1 MLIEALILSTLSAQ
15 APPEMRLM
23 RNPTIFGDTVV
34 FNYAGDLWTADRK
47 GGTARRLTSHAG
59 NESFARFSP
68 DGKWIAFSGS
78 YDGNPDVYVMP
89 ADGGEPK
96 RLTFEPGPDIVG
108 GWTADGKV
116 AYVTDA
122 TTPGT
127 FTLALKFV
135 SPQGGMPIET
145 KLSEVF
151 DFSFSPD
158 GTKVAFNRNSSHNFN
173 WRRYRGGTQGR
184 IGFSDTK
191 ASFYEEIGGGRENS
205 WHPMWVGEWVY
216 YISDRNQGT
225 RNLYRY
231 HTSSKRIEQ
240 LTKYDDADIKW
251 PSTDGKRI
259 VFERDGYLYTYD
271 LATTDV
277 ERLHPQVK
285 SDAVAARPQMREL
298 GGMVSNL
305 SVSPS
310 GARLAVEARGELFSV
325 PAKNGDTRMFSAG
338 SGSKEYAPAWSPDGQ
353 TIAFLSDKDGNVKLY
368 TMPQMG
374 GDWNEVKTDPSHRLT
389 NFRWSP
395 DGKSISYETVDN
407 GLYLLNL
414 DTGKADHVFT
424 GEFNSGGVYDWS
436 PDSKW
441 IAYIN
446 AGKNLFG
453 ALHLYDTAAKKSHR
467 ITEGYYRDDAVS
479 FDLNGKY
486 LYLISARTINPT
498 FGDFDFV
505 MQTEGAQRV
514 YLITLAKDT
523 PNPQVPPSD
532 EEPEKKE
539 TPPAAAPAAPA
550 PAPAQAGPPP
560 APKGVE
566 VKVDV
571 EGMGSRAIAL
581 PWPAG
586 NYGGVIG
593 ADNGVFTFMQG
604 KLVKFDISARQS
616 MDIMAGVQMVD
627 FTPKRNKMAY
637 KAGPIVGISDVRP
650 GIEVGT
656 GRVNLNDVE
665 AVVSPRDEWKQIFWE
680 AWRWERDKFYD
691 KDMLGLD
698 WNRIG
703 KQYEAYLPYV
713 THRSDLNYVLGL
725 MLGELGTG
733 HAYVGGGD
741 MGMGVQGIPTGML
754 GADYELSGG
763 KVKIKKV
770 YRGQSFEEGRRGPLG
785 EPGLDVK
792 DGEYLLAIDGVELD
806 GRNPSELLVG
816 KANRAVTLTVN
827 GSPSMT
833 GSRKVRVRTIADE
846 SQLRYIEWVEDNRS
860 KVAKMSNGR
869 IGYMHVP
876 NTGMEGVIEFI
887 KGFYSQSDKDALIVD
902 ERFNGGGMI
911 PTFFIEKL
919 QRTYTSALRQRN
931 GGDVSFPTQS
941 VEGPKAMLI
950 NEYAG
955 SGGDLFPWFFRQA
968 KLGPLIGT
976 RTWGGLVGIAGSAPL
991 VDGGFLTAPEFGLY
1005 DLDRGEWIAEN
1016 KGVDPDI
1023 QVDARPDLMAQGRDP
1038 QLEKAVEVL
1047 MDALKKGPRATKRP
1061 EFPRV
1066 KVAGQGG

>member
-395 DGKSISYETVDN
+395 DGKSLLCLAEDPEGFHT
-407 GLYLLNL
+407 LHLLNPV
-414 DTGKADHVFT
+414 TGAGRFLEVANLPVVAGLFGLERADPGVHRMPRREDATRLVHRRRVRLRGRGQGPHFLLQVPQAGAVPPGLQLGGLHRQRHHLVAELGVRHGSLAQVLLPLRLPLAKVFAAT
-424 GEFNSGGVYDWS
+424 GEAISSV
-436 PDSKW
+436 
-441 IAYIN
+441 I
-446 AGKNLFG
+446 
-453 ALHLYDTAAKKSHR
+453 KK
-467 ITEGYYRDDAVS
+467 
-479 FDLNGKY
+479 
-486 LYLISARTINPT
+486 PP
-498 FGDFDFV
+498 
-505 MQTEGAQRV
+505 M
-514 YLITLAKDT
+514 LAKG
-523 PNPQVPPSD
+523 QLHFFQW
-532 EEPEKKE
+532 
-539 TPPAAAPAAPA
+539 
-550 PAPAQAGPPP
+550 QA
-560 APKGVE
+560 
-566 VKVDV
+566 
-571 EGMGSRAIAL
+571 RA
-581 PWPAG
+581 
-586 NYGGVIG
+586 
-593 ADNGVFTFMQG
+593 D
-604 KLVKFDISARQS
+604 SS
-616 MDIMAGVQMVD
+616 
-627 FTPKRNKMAY
+627 
-637 KAGPIVGISDVRP
+637 KA
-650 GIEVGT
+650 
-656 GRVNLNDVE
+656 
-665 AVVSPRDEWKQIFWE
+665 
-680 AWRWERDKFYD
+680 ER
-691 KDMLGLD
+691 
-698 WNRIG
+698 
-703 KQYEAYLPYV
+703 
-713 THRSDLNYVLGL
+713 
-725 MLGELGTG
+725 ELGFRKTPLEDG
-733 HAYVGGGD
+733 LRRTLD
-741 MGMGVQGIPTGML
+741 SMG
-754 GADYELSGG
+754 
-763 KVKIKKV
+763 
-770 YRGQSFEEGRRGPLG
+770 
-785 EPGLDVK
+785 
-792 DGEYLLAIDGVELD
+792 LLE
-806 GRNPSELLVG
+806 
-816 KANRAVTLTVN
+816 
-827 GSPSMT
+827 
-833 GSRKVRVRTIADE
+833 
-846 SQLRYIEWVEDNRS
+846 
-860 KVAKMSNGR
+860 
-869 IGYMHVP
+869 
-876 NTGMEGVIEFI
+876 
-887 KGFYSQSDKDALIVD
+887 
-902 ERFNGGGMI
+902 
-911 PTFFIEKL
+911 
-919 QRTYTSALRQRN
+919 
-931 GGDVSFPTQS
+931 
-941 VEGPKAMLI
+941 
-950 NEYAG
+950 AG
-955 SGGDLFPWFFRQA
+955 
-968 KLGPLIGT
+968 
-976 RTWGGLVGIAGSAPL
+976 
-991 VDGGFLTAPEFGLY
+991 
-1005 DLDRGEWIAEN
+1005 
-1016 KGVDPDI
+1016 
-1023 QVDARPDLMAQGRDP
+1023 
-1038 QLEKAVEVL
+1038 
-1047 MDALKKGPRATKRP
+1047 
-1061 EFPRV
+1061 
-1066 KVAGQGG
+1066 